1 MGIQKFKQKLQF
13 LFKFLVI
20 VLSFCFTTENKRRAT
35 AKVFVLLFEKAYL
48 HNLYIICFF
57 YSIYFWDFLLITF

>member
-1 MGIQKFKQKLQF
+1 MGIQKFQQKKQF

-20 VLSFCFTTENKRRAT
+20 VLSFCFTTENKK